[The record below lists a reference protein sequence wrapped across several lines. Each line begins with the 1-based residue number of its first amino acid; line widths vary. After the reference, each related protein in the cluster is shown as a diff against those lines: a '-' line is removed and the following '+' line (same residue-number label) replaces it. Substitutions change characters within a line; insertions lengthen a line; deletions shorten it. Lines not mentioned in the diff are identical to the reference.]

1 MKRVIV
7 YIDGFNLYFGMR
19 SQYNNTRW
27 LNIKELAQN
36 IVTENEELIEVQ
48 YFTSM
53 VSNDPGKE
61 KRQRTY
67 ISALETTDISIFY
80 GHYKTKPKS
89 CHKCGFTWS
98 QYEEKMTDVNIATN
112 MIINAMEDKF
122 DKAIL
127 VSGDSDLVPPI
138 KAVLTNFPKKE
149 VIVGFPPKRFNHS
162 VKIAATNHFII
173 GRQKLTKSQFPVEIV
188 LADETKITKPQQW

>member
-1 MKRVIV
+1 
-7 YIDGFNLYFGMR
+7 MR
-19 SQYNNTRW
+19 ESYNNTRW
-27 LNIKELAQN
+27 LNIRELAN
-36 IVTENEELIEVQ
+36 KIVPPSDELIEVQ

-53 VSNDPGKE
+53 VSNDHGKE

-67 ISALETTDISIFY
+67 ISALETTDISIIY

-98 QYEEKMTDVNIATN
+98 QNEEKMTDVNIATN
-112 MIINAMEDKF
+112 MIIDAMADKF

-138 KAVLTNFPKKE
+138 KAVLTNFPDKE
-149 VIVGFPPKRFNHS
+149 VIVGFPPNRFNHS

-173 GRQKLTKSQFPVEIV
+173 GRQKLTKSLFPNEVF
-188 LADETKITKPQQW
+188 LADGTKITKPLSW